1 MIVSRVMTKNPIFTH
16 PGLSVNDARALMD
29 REKIGRLPVLDKN
42 NKLVGIVTKK
52 DMIKAGPSAA
62 TTLDMYEISYLLSK
76 LTVEKIMERKVIT
89 VDENEVVE
97 EAARIMADHDIS
109 CLPVTRGTSPSLLV
123 GIITGTDLFHV
134 FINAFGARH
143 PGVRLTVSMGER
155 PGQLARITGAIAERG
170 GNIVAFVSSEGD
182 DLSHRRGTLKIAGI
196 GRVDVEAIANAI
208 PDCEVEDIRE

>member
-1 MIVSRVMTKNPIFTH
+1 MTKNPIFTH